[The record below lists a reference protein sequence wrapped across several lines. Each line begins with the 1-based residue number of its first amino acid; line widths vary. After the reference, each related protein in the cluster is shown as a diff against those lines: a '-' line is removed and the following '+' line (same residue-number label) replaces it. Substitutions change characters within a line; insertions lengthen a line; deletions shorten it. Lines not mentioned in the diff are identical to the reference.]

1 MIDPFSPKVVYIPSE
16 YYLTLLEM
24 GYHGHGRELKF
35 KDGSFGI
42 SKWGT
47 KWFGIS
53 N

>member
-42 SKWGT
+42 SK
-47 KWFGIS
+47 
-53 N
+53 